1 MRIVRY
7 QGADGQA
14 HWGVLEGEDVYA
26 ASGTPFVDLVVEE
39 RAGSLADTT
48 LLAPVEPKT
57 IMCVGR
63 NYKAHAEEFGN
74 EVPSAPI
81 LFMKP
86 PSAVVGPGGQV
97 IYPEA
102 SERVDPEAELV
113 IVIGKPAYRVSAA
126 DAYSVIGGYTCGND
140 VTARDIQ
147 KTDPGTQWTR
157 GKGFHTFCPIGPWV
171 DTEFDPEDV
180 LVESSVDGA
189 ARQSGRTS
197 AFIFSIP
204 YLIEYITAFM
214 QLEPGDVIMTGTPE
228 GVAPVKV
235 GDSMT
240 VRIDGLGELTNHVIA
255 AAG

>member
-7 QGADGQA
+7 QHADGEA
-14 HWGVLEGEDVYA
+14 RWGLIEGEDVYA
-26 ASGTPFVDLVVEE
+26 TTGRPFIDLEKAELV
-39 RAGSLADTT
+39 GPLAQTA
-48 LLAPVEPKT
+48 LLAPVDPKT

-102 SERVDPEAELV
+102 SSRVDPEAELV
-113 IVIGKPAYRVSAA
+113 IVIGKPAYRVSAQ
-126 DAYSVIGGYTCGND
+126 DAYSVIGGYTIGND
-140 VTARDIQ
+140 MTARDIQ

-171 DTEFDPEDV
+171 DTDFDPENA
-180 LVESSVDGA
+180 LVECTVDGA
-189 ARQSGRTS
+189 PRQSGRTS

-204 YLIEYITAFM
+204 YLIEYISAFM

-228 GVAPVKV
+228 GVAPVEV
-235 GDSMT
+235 GNSITIT
-240 VRIDGLGELTNHVIA
+240 VEGLGELTNEVV

>member
-7 QGADGQA
+7 QGEGGEAQWGLIEGDEIFATSGQ
-14 HWGVLEGEDVYA
+14 
-26 ASGTPFVDLVVEE
+26 PFVDLEKGE
-39 RAGSLADTT
+39 RVGALGETT
-48 LLAPVEPKT
+48 LLAPVDPKT

-81 LFMKP
+81 LFTKP
-86 PSAVVGPGGQV
+86 PSAVVGPGGEV

-102 SERVDPEAELV
+102 SQRVDPEAELV

-126 DAYSVIGGYTCGND
+126 DAFSVIGGYTCGND

-171 DTEFDPEDV
+171 DTEFEPEDA
-180 LVESSVDGA
+180 LVECTVDGA

-197 AFIFSIP
+197 AFIFDIP

-214 QLEPGDVIMTGTPE
+214 RLDPGDVIMTGTPE
-228 GVAPVKV
+228 GVAPVQV
-235 GDSMT
+235 GDSIT
-240 VRIDGLGELTNHVIA
+240 VRIEGLGELTNRVVA
-255 AAG
+255 TTG